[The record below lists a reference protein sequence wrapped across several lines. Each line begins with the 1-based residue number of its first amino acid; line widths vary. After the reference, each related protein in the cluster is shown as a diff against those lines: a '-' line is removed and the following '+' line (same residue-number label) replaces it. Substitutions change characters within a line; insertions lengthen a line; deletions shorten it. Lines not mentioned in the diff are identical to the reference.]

1 MSDLLKK
8 INIFSKN
15 SDPFSDQSVN
25 RKHQPDY
32 RIVLLMLGL
41 MLVGLVVIY
50 AIGPA
55 RANVLN
61 TIYGTDYSSTY
72 FFTKQLVSLVLA
84 IAIFVIVSRVPYK
97 WLLSKATTVL
107 TMSLIACLV
116 LAVGGW
122 AGLDIVQCSLG
133 ACRWFDLGVL
143 GTFQPAELVKFGLV
157 LFLAGFLAAKIRM
170 NKLDDK
176 NETLLPL
183 VVLISI
189 ILFLII
195 IVQKDM
201 GTGIALM
208 GIVASM
214 LVISGM
220 KYKTLLS
227 LGAVAAVAMIVMIAI
242 APHRIERVA
251 TFLFGSNS
259 SASDTYHIEHAMI
272 ALGSGG
278 FAGLGVGNSVQATGY
293 LPEAINDSVFAIIGE
308 VFGFLGV
315 VVLLT
320 IFYLLL
326 IRLVKTTDYLSD
338 MRLKLIVAG
347 VVGWIGT
354 HIVLN
359 VSSMIGLTPL
369 TGITLPLL
377 SFGGTSLFF
386 IAAALGLVFQLSSY
400 TLHPSRLK
408 EANNE
413 GTDSRRRFRRSR
425 HTRNSR
431 NSRA

>member
-1 MSDLLKK
+1 MSWLLRKFNLLKSS
-8 INIFSKN
+8 NDSYG
-15 SDPFSDQSVN
+15 DLETN
-25 RKHQPDY
+25 RRHQPDY

-41 MLVGLVVIY
+41 MLIGLVVIY

-55 RANVLN
+55 RANVMN
-61 TIYGTDYSSTY
+61 SVYGTNYSSTY
-72 FFTKQLVSLVLA
+72 FFTKQLVSLMLA
-84 IAIFVIVSRVPYK
+84 IAIFVVVSKIPYK
-97 WLLSKATTVL
+97 WLLSKSTTIL
-107 TMSLIACLV
+107 SFALIVCIL
-116 LAVGGW
+116 LALGGW
-122 AGLDIVQCSLG
+122 ANLEFVQCSLG

-157 LFLAGFLAAKIRM
+157 LFLAVFLAAKIKID
-170 NKLDDK
+170 KLNDK
-176 NETLLPL
+176 NETIVPL
-183 VVLISI
+183 VILISV
-189 ILFLII
+189 ILFFI
-195 IVQKDM
+195 IVIQKDM
-201 GTGIALM
+201 GTGIAIV

-220 KYKTLLS
+220 KYKTLLGLS
-227 LGAVAAVAMIVMIAI
+227 LVALSAMVIMIAT

-251 TFLFGSNS
+251 TYFFGSSS

-278 FAGLGVGNSVQATGY
+278 FTGLGVGNSVQATGY

-326 IRLVKTTDYLSD
+326 IRLVKTTDYLTD

-354 HIVLN
+354 HVILN
-359 VSSMIGLTPL
+359 VSSMLGLTPL

-386 IAAALGLVFQLSSY
+386 IAAALGLVFQLTGY

-408 EANNE
+408 EATNE
-413 GTDSRRRFRRSR
+413 STDSRRRFRRSR
-425 HTRNSR
+425 HTGNSR
-431 NSRA
+431 YRRN